1 MDSLYR
7 QLADTQIVH
16 SHLDKLEFVDSEKE
30 QILEIV
36 DHIFH
41 HRLLAVVLEGLEGNE
56 KITFIELVDSG
67 NHIMVV
73 DYIKTKVVNIEDK
86 LKVLVEEV
94 HQQVIEDILSASER

>member
-7 QLADTQIVH
+7 QLADTQIIH
-16 SHLDKLEFVDSEKE
+16 SHLDKFEFEDSEKE

-41 HRLLAVVLEGLEGNE
+41 HRLLAVVIEGLVEGE

-67 NHIMVV
+67 NHLMVV

-86 LKVLVEEV
+86 LKAVVEEV
-94 HQQVIEDILSASER
+94 HQQVMEDILSAAER